1 MKKKEIQDERFVL
14 RLNPDLK
21 KKATKKANED
31 DRSLNKYI
39 IRLIEKDLNNGIIHL

>member
-21 KKATKKANED
+21 KKATDKAQAD
-31 DRSLNKYI
+31 DRSLNKHI
-39 IRLIEKDLNNGIIHL
+39 VRLIEKDLTNGK